1 MNFPKSVLALSTL
14 VILNGCVVIASP
26 SYADVHL
33 TKELTLD
40 AKSLSELEIE
50 AGAGSLSIKGMEG
63 LTEIQVKAE
72 IYTSSEDHNDYEL
85 TLSDSGSTGHLI
97 AKRKDNSGF
106 WSGNSHSAHIDLE
119 VLVPQHLMLDIEDG
133 SGDTLV
139 KNMNSS
145 VKIKDGSGELIIHNV
160 TGNVTIDD
168 GSGRIQVTEV
178 VGNLD
183 IEDGSGEIKVSD
195 IKGHIEIDDGSGSI
209 TVKNVEGN
217 THIEDGSGDLTVS
230 HVSGMVTV
238 DDGSG
243 DIDVQDAGGLK
254 ILETG
259 SGGLRIK
266 NVKGEF
272 EIDS

>member
-1 MNFPKSVLALSTL
+1 MNFTKSLLALSTL
-14 VILNGCVVIASP
+14 TILNGCVVVASP
-26 SYADVHL
+26 LYADVHL

-50 AGAGSLSIKGMEG
+50 AGAGSLSIKGQAG
-63 LTEIQVKAE
+63 LTEIHVKAD
-72 IYTSSEDHNDYEL
+72 IYTSSEDHDDYDFN
-85 TLSDSGSTGHLI
+85 LSESGSTAKLI
-97 AKRKDNSGF
+97 AKGKNNSRF
-106 WSGNSHSAHIDLE
+106 WSGDSHSAHIDLE
-119 VLVPQHLMLDIEDG
+119 VLVPQHLMLDIQDG
-133 SGDTLV
+133 SGDLLV
-139 KNMNSS
+139 KDVNSA
-145 VKIKDGSGELIIHNV
+145 VKINDGSGELIVHNIK
-160 TGNVTIDD
+160 GSVTIND
-168 GSGRIQVTEV
+168 GSGRLQVTEV
-178 VGNLD
+178 VGD
-183 IEDGSGEIKVSD
+183 IDIDDGSGEMKLSD
-195 IKGHIEIDDGSGSI
+195 IQGHIKIEDGSGSI
-209 TVKNVEGN
+209 TINNVEGN
-217 THIEDGSGDLTVS
+217 THLDDGSGDLTVS